1 MIVRGVALADMN
13 AESVRGEEKQAKL
26 LAVGSAGTTT
36 RGNPALDK
44 HLRVLLPNRV
54 FRPLLP
60 TAVQ

>member
-54 FRPLLP
+54 
-60 TAVQ
+60 